1 MGMTILVADD
11 DPHIRDVLDF
21 ALRKA
26 GHAPLL
32 ARHGREALAL
42 FEAHAPDLIVLDVG
56 MPELDGLDVCREIRR
71 QSEVPILFLSARDEE
86 IDRILGLEIGG
97 DDYVTKPFSPRELI
111 ARIGVIMRRARPGA
125 PSDRADAG
133 VLVHGDLRLDRDGHV
148 ASLAGNELLLTATE
162 FALLSALAE
171 HPGHVVDRKRLVA
184 QAYGGRIHVSD
195 RTVDSHIRNIRAK
208 CMAIGAPEVI
218 ETLHGIGFRL
228 GSCTVSRRDDCRGD
242 KL

>member
-1 MGMTILVADD
+1 M
-11 DPHIRDVLDF
+11 
-21 ALRKA
+21 
-26 GHAPLL
+26 
-32 ARHGREALAL
+32 
-42 FEAHAPDLIVLDVG
+42 
-56 MPELDGLDVCREIRR
+56 
-71 QSEVPILFLSARDEE
+71 PILFLSARDEE

-133 VLVHGDLRLDRDGHV
+133 VLVHGDLQLDRDRHV
-148 ASLAGNELLLTATE
+148 ASLAGHELLLTATE

-171 HPGHVVDRKRLVA
+171 QPGHVVDRKRLVA

-208 CMAIGAPEVI
+208 CMATGVPEVI

-228 GSCTVSRRDDCRGD
+228 GQCIVDIGD
-242 KL
+242 RHHGGEP